1 MRKRI
6 FLYLLRKFSRTEEK
20 RLMILREMWAGVLRE
35 YNEQTYTGNVY
46 NFQIE
51 FIMSN
56 DYIKMLS
63 TSGDERTLDRI
74 RESVIEGTIAGIE
87 ILNKENLKM
96 TEDQIRELIKYK
108 MI

>member
-1 MRKRI
+1 MRERL
-6 FLYLLRKFSRTEEK
+6 FLYLLRKFSKTERQ
-20 RLMILREMWAGVLRE
+20 RLIILKEMWAGVLRE

-63 TSGDERTLDRI
+63 ASEDEKTLDRI
-74 RESVIEGTIAGIE
+74 RASVIEGTIAGIE
-87 ILNKENLKM
+87 ILNRENLKM

-108 MI
+108 VI

>member
-1 MRKRI
+1 
-6 FLYLLRKFSRTEEK
+6 
-20 RLMILREMWAGVLRE
+20 MWAGVLRE

-63 TSGDERTLDRI
+63 ASEDEKTLDRI
-74 RESVIEGTIAGIE
+74 RASVIEGTIAGIE
-87 ILNKENLKM
+87 ILNRENLKM

-108 MI
+108 VI